1 MPDIKF
7 NVADIEYMRQI
18 IRELRNMLSHYTEAT
33 NISTYQYRNTLNALY
48 EMLGNTGLAKLEVE
62 DSDNG

>member
-18 IRELRNMLSHYTEAT
+18 IRELRTMLSHYTEAT

-48 EMLGNTGLAKLEVE
+48 EMLGSTGLAKLEVE
-62 DSDNG
+62 GEDNG